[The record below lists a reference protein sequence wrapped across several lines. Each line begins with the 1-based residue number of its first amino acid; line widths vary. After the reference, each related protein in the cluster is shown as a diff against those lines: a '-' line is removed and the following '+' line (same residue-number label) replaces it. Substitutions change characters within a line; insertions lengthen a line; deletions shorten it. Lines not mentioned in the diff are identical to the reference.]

1 MHEILQENKLEGALF
16 LVIRLILGAVFV
28 YASVDKIIHPAAFAE
43 VINKYQILPGELI
56 NLTAIVL
63 PWLELLLGLGL
74 IAGLWLP
81 GASFLITV
89 LMAIFCGALLFN
101 IVRGLDINCG
111 CFRTDDMPNS
121 GAPMVWYVIR
131 DGVFLLMSLSLFFR
145 AFLKNRGSYSGG

>member
-1 MHEILQENKLEGALF
+1 MREIFQENKLEGTLF

-28 YASVDKIIHPAAFAE
+28 YAGVDKIIYPAAFAE
-43 VINKYQILPGELI
+43 VVNKYQILPSELI

-74 IAGLWLP
+74 IAGLWLS

-89 LMAIFCGALLFN
+89 LMAMFCGALLFN
-101 IVRGLDINCG
+101 IARGLDINCG

-121 GAPMVWYVIR
+121 AAPMVWYVIR
-131 DGVFLLMSLSLFFR
+131 DGVFLLMSLYLFFR
-145 AFLKNRGSYSGG
+145 AFLKNRAAS